1 MIKQKAFRKRD
12 LFILRAAIN
21 GFAAGARE
29 IRNKEILPSKE
40 LERYKA
46 WDRKRSM
53 GLQARA
59 HLLAYAYLL
68 GMKYSDVEPNRPLNQ
83 KYWSQTESLAR
94 QVLKVCELYGG
105 YRVYWCKDLNQ
116 DAIVNWFKTDENIF
130 VWDPPTKP
138 KSDNTKSLTD
148 RLKDLGNAVL
158 GKTNTKN
165 EAA

>member
-1 MIKQKAFRKRD
+1 MIKQKAFRKKD

-21 GFAAGARE
+21 GFAAGSRD
-29 IRNKEILPSKE
+29 IRNKEIRPSKE
-40 LERYKA
+40 LERYNA

-53 GLQARA
+53 GLQARV

-68 GMKYSDVEPNRPLNQ
+68 GMKYSDVEPNRPLDL
-83 KYWSQTESLAR
+83 KYWSQVDSISK
-94 QVLKVCELYGG
+94 QVLRVCELYGG

-130 VWDPPTKP
+130 VWESPKKTKI
-138 KSDNTKSLTD
+138 DNAKSLSD
-148 RLKDLGNAVL
+148 KLKDLGNAIL
-158 GKTNTKN
+158 GKNKSEG